1 MCKWREAISE
11 LNAEEQS
18 LLFSIIHAENFTQPD
33 SSADYGERVNYA
45 LSFYKNYRDDI
56 SESDGSLY
64 SLKKEFDS
72 IPKAELNYIKTSGN
86 GIIVRHNGFQ
96 ITNKKS

>member
-1 MCKWREAISE
+1 MSWQKEDLS
-11 LNAEEQS
+11 LNMV
-18 LLFSIIHAENFTQPD
+18 P
-33 SSADYGERVNYA
+33 R
-45 LSFYKNYRDDI
+45 
-56 SESDGSLY
+56 LY

-96 ITNKKS
+96 ITNEKS